1 MTTFIVVALVVMV
14 GLTITFGIGR
24 MLRRDYDKFNG
35 PLPALTPT
43 LRYRVTGGQD
53 PVAVALALEHAGFHA
68 IDRYV
73 RGDTVLHI
81 AVHTGSPA
89 EREAIRSM
97 IFNAPTLEGAESHP
111 YPASVVF
118 VDEEAHTPITPSE
131 RDHS

>member
-1 MTTFIVVALVVMV
+1 MTTFIVVALAALV
-14 GLTITFGIGR
+14 GITITFGVGR
-24 MLRRDYDKFNG
+24 LLRRDYDAFNG

-53 PVAVALALEHAGFHA
+53 PIAVALALDHAGFHT
-68 IDRYV
+68 IERYV

-81 AVHTGSPA
+81 AVHTGSPD

-118 VDEEAHTPITPSE
+118 VDEEARTPTTPSE
-131 RDHS
+131 GELS

>member
-1 MTTFIVVALVVMV
+1 VTTFIVVALALSIGIM
-14 GLTITFGIGR
+14 TTFGIGR
-24 MLRRDYDKFNG
+24 VLRRDYDTFNG
-35 PLPALTPT
+35 PLPALTPA

-53 PVAVALALEHAGFHA
+53 PIAVALALDHAGFHT
-68 IDRYV
+68 IERYV

-81 AVHTGSPA
+81 SVHTGSPI

-111 YPASVVF
+111 SPASVVF
-118 VDEEAHTPITPSE
+118 VDEEAPTPITPSE